1 MNIGLIDAD
10 RTKFPNLAL
19 MKISTYHKKHNDKC
33 EMYKHFTEYDRI
45 YVSRV
50 FDDCYSSYIDPVFT
64 GKPEV
69 IHGGTGYSL
78 DNKLPDE
85 IEHMYPDYS
94 LYGINDTAYGYLSR
108 GCPRACPFCIVSK
121 KEGRK
126 SIKVA
131 DLKEFWSGQK
141 NIVLLDPNILA
152 CRDYPDL
159 LEQLANS
166 GSYVDFTQGIDSRLL
181 TRENIEMLNKI
192 KIQYIHFA
200 WDLPSMEESVL
211 RGLKLYSEYGKITNY
226 KFRTVYILTN
236 YNTEHDYD
244 LYRVNTLK
252 ELGYYPYIMIYNK
265 PSAPRLTRLLQ
276 GYCNNRYVYTT
287 CKKFDDF
294 LKSQHYVKGDKQ
306 YRKLW

>member
-1 MNIGLIDAD
+1 
-10 RTKFPNLAL
+10 
-19 MKISTYHKKHNDKC
+19 MKISAYHKKHNDKC

-78 DNKLPDE
+78 DSKLPDE

-126 SIKVA
+126 SVKVA

-152 CRDYPDL
+152 CKDYPDL
-159 LEQLANS
+159 LNQLAQTDSWINL
-166 GSYVDFTQGIDSRLL
+166 TQGLDARLL
-181 TRENIEMLNKI
+181 NRDNIELLNRLKI
-192 KIQYIHFA
+192 DLIHFA
-200 WDLPSMEESVL
+200 WDLPENENIVIN
-211 RGLKLYSEYGKITNY
+211 GLKLYDKYGCIQNKRHRI
-226 KFRTVYILTN
+226 VYVLVN

-244 LYRVNTLK
+244 LYRVVTLK
-252 ELGYYPYIMIYNK
+252 KIGFYPYIMIYNK
-265 PSAPRLTRLLQ
+265 YTAPKITRKLQ
-276 GYCNNRYVYTT
+276 RYVNNRW
-287 CKKFDDF
+287 FFNIFNDF
-294 LKSQHYVKGDKQ
+294 NDYLRYNNSSNMIDNVN

>member
-1 MNIGLIDAD
+1 
-10 RTKFPNLAL
+10 
-19 MKISTYHKKHNDKC
+19 
-33 EMYKHFTEYDRI
+33 MYKHFTEYDRV

-50 FDDCYSSYIDPVFT
+50 FDNLYSTYIDPVFT

-69 IHGGTGYSL
+69 IHGGTGYGL

-94 LYGINDTAYGYLSR
+94 LYGITDSAYGYLTR
-108 GCPRACPFCIVSK
+108 GCPRGCPFCIVEK

-126 SIKVA
+126 SVKVA
-131 DLKEFWSGQK
+131 DLKEFWRGQK
-141 NIVLLDPNILA
+141 KIILLDPNILA

-200 WDLPSMEESVL
+200 WDLPSMEETVL
-211 RGLKLYSEYGKITNY
+211 RGLKLYSEYGKIQDFRN
-226 KFRTVYILTN
+226 RTVYILTN
-236 YNTEHDYD
+236 YNTDHEYD
-244 LYRVNTLK
+244 MYRVNTLK
-252 ELGYYPYIMIYNK
+252 KLGFYPFIMIYNK
-265 PSAPRLTRLLQ
+265 PTAPKITRVLSRW
-276 GYCNNRYVYTT
+276 CNNRWIYMS
-287 CKKFDDF
+287 CKTFEEYMKFEHIVF
-294 LKSQHYVKGDKQ
+294 ETKE